1 MSDDNQKFLE
11 KFKSQITTMGKNGI
25 LDSGNKVITITNIN
39 PNKIRK
45 GSAFLKPIKK
55 PNSKNIDTNKNKN
68 NNSIKNDNII
78 DNTKNNI
85 VNNNPYINIQT
96 HQINNSPQAPL
107 LYYQYQNPYMYFNYN
122 YNQYNNNYAP
132 PTNIYHQPYQL
143 YYYPQQNQNMNQY
156 YINNQINLP
165 MNKNLEINNNNNNN
179 KGTEIKKIGNNKKR
193 LRPISAQ
200 NIHTSNRS
208 YLTNYSNITN
218 LTINNKSNLTNINR
232 FEYKPYTLKDYKEII
247 NVDTLGGLGANIG
260 TEEWEKKKEKM
271 DKMSEYA
278 KNIFNKTKTLKNKNN
293 HLINK
298 KKEEISTRKRASE
311 YSKLIRPKSSGPY
324 NINVIVKKN
333 NYNNKIKITCEE
345 TKKNND
351 MNNDIVNIKQENENE
366 KIKSIFNDEIN
377 NEEDK
382 EMMEYYN
389 KFKIDDNEFKNNKLS
404 KNNNDEDS
412 LEKDDIVRDDPTP
425 SIIKQDNNI
434 KKKYKTFKEVRNA
447 VNNRNNNDKKNNNID
462 NIITKEYI
470 EDKEK
475 EVDIESLIINREKYL
490 KEIDDIKRG
499 LQQK

>member
-25 LDSGNKVITITNIN
+25 LDSDNKVISITNIN

-55 PNSKNIDTNKNKN
+55 PNSKNIDTNKN

-165 MNKNLEINNNNNNN
+165 MNKNLEINNNNNNNN

-293 HLINK
+293 HLMNK

-324 NINVIVKKN
+324 NINVLVKKN

-351 MNNDIVNIKQENENE
+351 LNNDIVNIKQENENE

-412 LEKDDIVRDDPTP
+412 LEEDDIVRDDPTP

-490 KEIDDIKRG
+490 KEIDDIKKG